1 MSEGFDKLKDIGV
14 QKIHEATHISRVHV
28 QAFLHE
34 CFDDMTKIQFL
45 GFVSILER
53 EYGVNLSDLK
63 AKALEDFDAVTE
75 KAKEEDGAKVFVS
88 KKKRNLTIIY
98 IATAIIIFIA
108 FAMSTIINPDSPT
121 SDINGVDDSVIES
134 AKNNMMIVAREN
146 NESIEENNESI
157 EQVKDVN
164 LDKPSGFQQAPEVK
178 KESGK
183 NLSFKII
190 PKHELWLG
198 YIDLSTFERDQKLF
212 SDELSLDPDKDW
224 LLTLGH
230 GYISIEI
237 NGVIKEFTNPK
248 TVRFSYINK
257 ELKELTFKEFKSLN
271 RDNEW

>member
-1 MSEGFDKLKDIGV
+1 MSEGLEALKDIGV

-28 QAFLHE
+28 QAFLHQ

-53 EYGVNLSDLK
+53 EYGVDLSDIK
-63 AKALEDFDAVTE
+63 AKALEDFDAVTL
-75 KAKEEDGAKVFVS
+75 KTQEEDVAKVFVS

-98 IATAIIIFIA
+98 IATAIVIFVA
-108 FAMSTIINPDSPT
+108 FAMLTITNSDSPT
-121 SDINGVDDSVIES
+121 SNINGVDDSVIDS
-134 AKNNMMIVAREN
+134 AKNNMMIVD
-146 NESIEENNESI
+146 EENNESI
-157 EQVKDVN
+157 EAIVEENNASIEIVEEAVEIKQ
-164 LDKPSGFQQAPEVK
+164 
-178 KESGK
+178 ESAEK
-183 NLSFKII
+183 SSFKIT
-190 PKHELWLG
+190 PKHKLWLG
-198 YIDLSTFERDQKLF
+198 YIDLSTYKRDQKLF
-212 SDELSLDPDKDW
+212 SDELSLDPEKDW

-237 NGVIKEFTNPK
+237 NGEVKEFTNPK